1 MKNIII
7 SILVGLEIKILD
19 CKHSF
24 FSANTISFSISSIN
38 SVLTLDAVLSKK
50 VII

>member
-19 CKHSF
+19 GQHSF
-24 FSANTISFSISSIN
+24 FFANPISFSLSSIN
-38 SVLTLDAVLSKK
+38 SLFTLDAVSSKK